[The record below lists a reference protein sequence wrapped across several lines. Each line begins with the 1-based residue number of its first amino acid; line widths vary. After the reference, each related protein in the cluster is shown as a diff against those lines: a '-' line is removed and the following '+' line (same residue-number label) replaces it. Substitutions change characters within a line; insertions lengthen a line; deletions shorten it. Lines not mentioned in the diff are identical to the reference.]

1 MELVGPF
8 QCFGVVFF
16 VVTTSAPFFNGVDL
30 AVVFLSTLAPVIV
43 TAITP
48 LITLVVVVVR
58 IVALVAAIKIIV
70 LTTVAVV
77 VIVVWS
83 ERGTLAASSMI
94 IFLASLASTYF
105 LAVARSV
112 VTDSGLL

>member
-1 MELVGPF
+1 MELAGSF

-16 VVTTSAPFFNGVDL
+16 VIATSATFFNDVDF
-30 AVVFLSTLAPVIV
+30 AVVFPSTLAPVIV

-48 LITLVVVVVR
+48 LITLVMVVTG

-77 VIVVWS
+77 VIVVW
-83 ERGTLAASSMI
+83 E
-94 IFLASLASTYF
+94 
-105 LAVARSV
+105 V
-112 VTDSGLL
+112 VKA